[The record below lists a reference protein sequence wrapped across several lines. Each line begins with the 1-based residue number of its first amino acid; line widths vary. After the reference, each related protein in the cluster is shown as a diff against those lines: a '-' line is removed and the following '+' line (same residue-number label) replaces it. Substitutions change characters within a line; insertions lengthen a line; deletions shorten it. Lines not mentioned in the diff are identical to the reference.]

1 MTHTQAPWKVQQNSK
16 SFDVMTADGRHCI
29 CSNFGCYATQEE
41 KEANAQLIAS
51 APELLEALEA
61 SLKLNELHFSIA
73 EKFTPEFCDGNSPLE
88 KAIKSAKE
96 AIAKA
101 RGQ

>member
-1 MTHTQAPWKVQQNSK
+1 MKTWIKTEYLNPHGGTSIGVTDRGLFVAK
-16 SFDVMTADGRHCI
+16 SLTNE
-29 CSNFGCYATQEE
+29 S
-41 KEANAQLIAS
+41 ANLISA

-96 AIAKA
+96 AITKA
-101 RGQ
+101 RG